1 MEQNQ
6 IKLAVFD
13 WAGTTVDYG
22 SSAPAVVFERT
33 FAAKSIRF
41 TRPEIN
47 AFMGMEKKGHIRS
60 LLATESGS
68 SQFRRVFGRD
78 WTENDVEDFYQ
89 AFEAN
94 LFDVVAEYSA
104 PISGTVEAVR
114 ALRDM
119 GIKIGSTTG
128 YTSQMMERVLP
139 AAEKGGYVP
148 DCVVTPDI
156 AGAARPSPFMLFE
169 CMKRLNVY
177 PPRLVVKVGDTVIDM
192 EEGVNAGAWSIGII
206 TGSNLLGLT
215 EDEYDAMPAQELAA
229 RKKAV
234 EGKRLWSVPSFRCW
248 RRMAGRFS
256 DLSAGRTTS
265 IPCSTARFLGSP
277 LITWTAFSRIRPP
290 FPIFLAVMDVR
301 KGRKRVPLPFWKG

>member
-156 AGAARPSPFMLFE
+156 AGAARPTPFMLFE
-169 CMKRLNVY
+169 CMRQLNVY
-177 PPRLVVKVGDTVIDM
+177 PPKHVVKVGDTTVDM
-192 EEGVNAGAWSIGII
+192 QEGKNAGAFSIGIL

-215 EDEYDAMPAQELAA
+215 PEEYAAMPAEELAR
-229 RKKAV
+229 RKQAATSRYLEAGGDLV
-234 EGKRLWSVPSFRCW
+234 IDSIRELPAAIEELNRRLADKEAS
-248 RRMAGRFS
+248 
-256 DLSAGRTTS
+256 L
-265 IPCSTARFLGSP
+265 
-277 LITWTAFSRIRPP
+277 
-290 FPIFLAVMDVR
+290 
-301 KGRKRVPLPFWKG
+301 

>member
-1 MEQNQ
+1 MSQKQ
-6 IKLAVFD
+6 IELAVFD

-33 FAAKSIRF
+33 FAREGIHF
-41 TRPEIN
+41 TRQEIN

-60 LLATESGS
+60 LLSTESGTA
-68 SQFRRVFGRD
+68 QWKAVMGREWD
-78 WTENDVEDFYQ
+78 EADVERLYE

-104 PISGTVEAVR
+104 PIPGTVEAV
-114 ALRDM
+114 AKLREM

-192 EEGVNAGAWSIGII
+192 EEGVNAGTWSIGII

-234 EGKRLWSVPSFRCW
+234 EEKYYAAGADLVIDSIAQLPEAIREINRRL
-248 RRMAGRFS
+248 AEEE
-256 DLSAGRTTS
+256 A
-265 IPCSTARFLGSP
+265 
-277 LITWTAFSRIRPP
+277 
-290 FPIFLAVMDVR
+290 
-301 KGRKRVPLPFWKG
+301 K

>member
-156 AGAARPSPFMLFE
+156 AGAARPTPFMLFE

-234 EGKRLWSVPSFRCW
+234 EEKYYAAGADLVIDSIAQLPEAIREINRRL
-248 RRMAGRFS
+248 AEEE
-256 DLSAGRTTS
+256 A
-265 IPCSTARFLGSP
+265 
-277 LITWTAFSRIRPP
+277 
-290 FPIFLAVMDVR
+290 
-301 KGRKRVPLPFWKG
+301 K